1 MGRRWLAGFVM
12 NAWLDQLA
20 GGDRR
25 SIGAADSVVAAV
37 LRDPKDF
44 CELLRGLDF
53 PDPVIRM
60 RCADVLEKVSRVRP
74 AFFRDHAGLLLD
86 FAERTEQK
94 EARWHLAQILP
105 RLPLSEAQAARVV
118 ALMRGWLR
126 DASRIVQV
134 NALQAL
140 HDLSRD
146 APERVPDFCGLL
158 AEAIETGPPSLR
170 ARAKKL
176 LG

>member
-1 MGRRWLAGFVM
+1 M

-20 GGDRR
+20 VGDRR
-25 SIGAADSVVAAV
+25 SIGAADLVVAAV

-74 AFFRDHAGLLLD
+74 ELFADHAALLLD
-86 FAERTEQK
+86 FADGAEQK
-94 EARWHLAQILP
+94 EARWHFAQILP
-105 RLPLSEAQAARVV
+105 RLPLSDAQAERVV
-118 ALMRGWLR
+118 ALMRRWLR

-134 NALQAL
+134 HALQAL

-146 APERVPDFCGLL
+146 APERVPELPGLL
-158 AEAIETGPPSLR
+158 AKAIETGPPSLR
-170 ARAKKL
+170 ARARKL
-176 LG
+176 LA